1 MSKKPS
7 QCSFPIRQISE
18 EHTTY
23 CSIHFKVCS
32 MEISYLMSAMLI
44 INIYKIPLEL
54 SKVHKLWRMV
64 NFFLSLLH
72 QLLSISKESYT
83 LLAVMLWT
91 MQYSYI
97 SNLTKQNFISLT
109 LLTAFFTYKKEVFW
123 FEDKKE
129 KNYVEQ
135 KSWTDAFYITAIL
148 FNDKERWCYL
158 HRYPPLYT
166 YLPR

>member
-23 CSIHFKVCS
+23 CSIHFKACS

-44 INIYKIPLEL
+44 INIYKIPPEL

-72 QLLSISKESYT
+72 QLLSIWKESYI
-83 LLAVMLWT
+83 LCWRLCFEPIFLHIKFDKAKLHFPDIVDCFPYKYKKRSVLIWR
-91 MQYSYI
+91 QKREKLCWAKVLNRCI
-97 SNLTKQNFISLT
+97 LHHSNPFQRQGKMM
-109 LLTAFFTYKKEVFW
+109 LLT
-123 FEDKKE
+123 
-129 KNYVEQ
+129 
-135 KSWTDAFYITAIL
+135 
-148 FNDKERWCYL
+148 
-158 HRYPPLYT
+158 
-166 YLPR
+166 